1 MLDHSCL
8 GCHKQSELNS
18 LRAAVKRFEDGRQ
31 YQTLLDERDK
41 ARQRY
46 ARCEEQRRQLSEEN
60 RKLKTENRS
69 LLSSE
74 ESTRMRYERLL
85 SVYDSLQGSFERQ
98 KAIESDDVFKRIE
111 QVIDSLNDT
120 VVHLLEQNEKDQGM
134 IRKLKAQITKD
145 NTNSSIPSS
154 QRPNHRTPPNNREKT
169 DKKPG
174 AQKGHPGHRRK
185 MLTPTAEPHLLPA
198 PEEVLNDPEYYNT
211 GKRII
216 KQLIRVAVHLEVD
229 QYEADIYRHHKTRR
243 KIHAPFPEGLVNEL
257 EYDASVSAFIC
268 LLHSHGNMSYDKI
281 IEILS
286 DLTDGRLRPSK
297 GMIAN
302 LEKKFSDRSARDRQE
317 IFNRMLV
324 HPYMHIDGT
333 TVRVNGKNGQ
343 VLIETSPAGT
353 LLYYTGVKGDEAVK
367 GTPIEEYDGTA
378 VHDGES
384 AFFHYGGSHQ
394 GCLVHEL
401 RYLKGSM
408 DNEPELTWA
417 SHMRE
422 FLQFMI
428 HHVKEVIKSGRKQLT
443 AKEIQ
448 ELEDQYD
455 SILAIAEKEYES
467 HPPDKRY
474 YIEGYNTMKRLRKN
488 RSAYLYFLHDLQ
500 IPYQNNPAEQAARK
514 EKMHSKQSGG
524 YRSTEYAQYHCDVL
538 SVMESNVDLGISR
551 YSTLHKIFKRR

>member
-1 MLDHSCL
+1 
-8 GCHKQSELNS
+8 
-18 LRAAVKRFEDGRQ
+18 
-31 YQTLLDERDK
+31 
-41 ARQRY
+41 
-46 ARCEEQRRQLSEEN
+46 
-60 RKLKTENRS
+60 
-69 LLSSE
+69 
-74 ESTRMRYERLL
+74 
-85 SVYDSLQGSFERQ
+85 
-98 KAIESDDVFKRIE
+98 
-111 QVIDSLNDT
+111 
-120 VVHLLEQNEKDQGM
+120 
-134 IRKLKAQITKD
+134 
-145 NTNSSIPSS
+145 
-154 QRPNHRTPPNNREKT
+154 
-169 DKKPG
+169 
-174 AQKGHPGHRRK
+174 
-185 MLTPTAEPHLLPA
+185 MLTPTAEPHHLPA

-408 DNEPELTWA
+408 DNEP
-417 SHMRE
+417 
-422 FLQFMI
+422 
-428 HHVKEVIKSGRKQLT
+428 G
-443 AKEIQ
+443 
-448 ELEDQYD
+448 
-455 SILAIAEKEYES
+455 ILAM
-467 HPPDKRY
+467 
-474 YIEGYNTMKRLRKN
+474 G
-488 RSAYLYFLHDLQ
+488 
-500 IPYQNNPAEQAARK
+500 QNNGLLKIGYSPAACFCGQHDVVCCHLFFNLTGNAVDEPAFLCGTAAQQKDADKNQCKHCGQCEQPESSGLGSGLFEHCFHK
-514 EKMHSKQSGG
+514 HSLSFCRNLITTPVKKGSDSGVAPPL
-524 YRSTEYAQYHCDVL
+524 RV
-538 SVMESNVDLGISR
+538 VVFI
-551 YSTLHKIFKRR
+551 IP